1 MDISKLTRNAAAVNA
16 ALSETQ
22 DNKLVVTKPIKIV
35 IPERY
40 ASGKLASIADVIKIP
55 AVFGIILE
63 DRYYATSIACAM
75 MEITPTVTSVVK
87 IDDEPHYV
95 FEFAPGS
102 VLTPNLNLV
111 KKDSFVYYLY
121 DEIIAKGKVP
131 WYFSYVDCGHLFLSS
146 HLHGDISL
154 GDSNAPLEII
164 ASSISRSPKDRTQYF
179 RHHIK
184 STMQMFEERPK
195 FVALRSILDG
205 PTDTIS
211 KLMGSYWDLGMT
223 SSLVNPGKESHGVEK
238 LLKA

>member
-1 MDISKLTRNAAAVNA
+1 MDISKLERNAAAVHA
-16 ALSETQ
+16 ALSETK
-22 DNKLVVTKPIKIV
+22 DELVATKPVKII

-40 ASGKLASIADVIKIP
+40 ASGKLASIADIIKIP
-55 AVFGIILE
+55 GVYCIVVD
-63 DRYYATSIACAM
+63 DRYYAVSIACAM
-75 MEITPTVTSVVK
+75 IEIKPTATSIVK

-95 FEFAPGS
+95 FEFAAGS
-102 VLTPNLNLV
+102 VICPNLNLV
-111 KKDSFVYYLY
+111 KKDSYVYYLY

-131 WYFSYVDCGHLFLSS
+131 WYFDYIDTGHLFLTS
-146 HLHGDISL
+146 HYHGDISL

-164 ASSISRSPKDRTQYF
+164 ASSVSRNPKDRTQYF
-179 RHHIK
+179 RHYIQ
-184 STMQMFEERPK
+184 SQLQMYTERPK

-205 PTDTIS
+205 PTDTVS